1 MYRRIIPFILVVIFI
16 AGCSMSPARGKK
28 PFWARDYIEDRDTFV
43 HLDGGLEGSLR
54 LVEKATDR
62 TEDSRLIVKAKLMN
76 RYTQTLRVQIQTVFK
91 DKDGFPTGDETNW
104 ELVLIPA
111 KAYHY
116 YEAKAMNTKAEKYV
130 IRCRYAK

>member
-1 MYRRIIPFILVVIFI
+1 MRRRIVLLILAVIFI
-16 AGCSMSPARGKK
+16 AGCSMSPAKGKK
-28 PFWARDYIEDRDTFV
+28 PFWARDYIEENDTFV

-54 LVEKATDR
+54 LVEESTDR

-91 DKDGFPTGDETNW
+91 DKDGFATGDETNW
-104 ELVLIPA
+104 ELVPIPA

-116 YEAKAMNTKAEKYV
+116 YEAKAMNTKSEKYT